1 MRNATVK
8 MAQGS
13 VRNVFDNKHFF
24 GSNKKNVHKRSSR
37 WSAFPSP
44 RKNKQIRAREV
55 RVIGADG
62 KQIGILPL
70 QDALD
75 AAQNAGLDLVEISP
89 NAQPPVCKIVDFGKY
104 MYDEGKKSKSN
115 KSASAKLKE
124 IKLGALIGDGD
135 FETKRRQ
142 AESFL
147 FKGNKLKV
155 FLNLRGR
162 QMGNPQL
169 GVDVV
174 QRMADDLKNVGVADG
189 KVTLSGRNI
198 FVMMSPLPTAKRVLV
213 YGKPIEEDADREPM

>member
-1 MRNATVK
+1 MVGFPK
-8 MAQGS
+8 KS
-13 VRNVFDNKHFF
+13 KKPSPFF
-24 GSNKKNVHKRSSR
+24 KKQFSNL
-37 WSAFPSP
+37 P

-55 RVIGADG
+55 RVIDANGH
-62 KQIGILPL
+62 QIGVLPL
-70 QDALD
+70 QDALE

-142 AESFL
+142 AEGFL

-213 YGKPIEEDADREPM
+213 YGKPTEDDGDADPV

>member
-1 MRNATVK
+1 M
-8 MAQGS
+8 
-13 VRNVFDNKHFF
+13 
-24 GSNKKNVHKRSSR
+24 
-37 WSAFPSP
+37 
-44 RKNKQIRAREV
+44 
-55 RVIGADG
+55 IGADG
-62 KQIGILPL
+62 HQIGILPL

-198 FVMMSPLPTAKRVLV
+198 FVMMSPLPTAKRVLM
-213 YGKPIEEDADREPM
+213 YGKPTEDDGDAEPV